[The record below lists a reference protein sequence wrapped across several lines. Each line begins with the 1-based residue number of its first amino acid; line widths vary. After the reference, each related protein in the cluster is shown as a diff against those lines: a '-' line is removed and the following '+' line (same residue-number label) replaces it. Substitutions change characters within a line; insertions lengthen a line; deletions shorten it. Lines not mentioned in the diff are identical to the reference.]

1 MNNGDDSPRTITIEA
16 NSELVEQAKLRF
28 AREIA
33 SGRLIGIADRGVSF
47 PFGFVRRTRA
57 LVRSIELTHRGVRR
71 KTAITSLPAS
81 APASRAGSFRKPA
94 QVPCGRSLAASGRM
108 PTDP

>member
-1 MNNGDDSPRTITIEA
+1 MNNGDDSPYYLSLGFRTITIEA

-33 SGRLIGIADRGVSF
+33 SGRSIGVADRGVSF

-57 LVRSIELTHRGVRR
+57 LVRSIELTHRGGAPQNRNNVTAGVSSCFTRR
-71 KTAITSLPAS
+71 I
-81 APASRAGSFRKPA
+81 
-94 QVPCGRSLAASGRM
+94 V
-108 PTDP
+108 